1 MGDAMI
7 MFGISSVFTVVTAIF
22 WRWVT
27 ALSNA
32 RDKDGTKIDELTAE
46 VAALKAEVYRDYQSK
61 SESHRDNAQIIDMLK
76 ELQSNVTRLG
86 DKIDRKADK

>member
-27 ALSNA
+27 ALSSA
-32 RDKDGTKIDELTAE
+32 RDKDSAKIDALTGELAL
-46 VAALKAEVYRDYQSK
+46 LKAEVYRDYQSK
-61 SESHRDNAQIIDMLK
+61 SESHRDNAQIIDMLQEIK
-76 ELQSNVTRLG
+76 TNVTRLG
-86 DKIDRKADK
+86 DKIDQKADK